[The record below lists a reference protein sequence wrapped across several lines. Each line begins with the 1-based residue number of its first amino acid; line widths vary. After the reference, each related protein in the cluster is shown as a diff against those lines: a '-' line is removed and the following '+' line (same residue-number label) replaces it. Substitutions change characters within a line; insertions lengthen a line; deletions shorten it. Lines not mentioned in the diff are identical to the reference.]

1 MCIVLYCEINISI
14 RLNLLSVLIF
24 VCFFDLVSER
34 ASSRLCFSVFSKS
47 HEVLLQL
54 SSSGSL
60 SPSSPSSSSSS
71 LSSPSS
77 GSSPSS
83 CPTHLR
89 CFYVSLHVDPAVG
102 FGTEWAEGDV
112 VRNLLV
118 VWNTATVLRYT
129 SSGRS
134 PTPQQLLLDLCNQQQ
149 SYVIQ
154 LQGALVAFT
163 TPHQLL
169 LDLCNNHSWLLQC
182 ASTQPGT
189 SQRKSDRFHNVSSET
204 DLFCTGSIVRQEQLT
219 VYKDC
224 RLSSTAYL
232 VQGYRDYS
240 LVRNRFLCTGTI
252 VHQKQLT
259 LYRDYPIV
267 HQKQLTLYRD
277 YRSSERAYFV

>member
-1 MCIVLYCEINISI
+1 MSPFRRIQPSALEQNERKAMLYPIFM
-14 RLNLLSVLIF
+14 LS
-24 VCFFDLVSER
+24 ETQ
-34 ASSRLCFSVFSKS
+34 K
-47 HEVLLQL
+47 Q
-54 SSSGSL
+54 
-60 SPSSPSSSSSS
+60 
-71 LSSPSS
+71 
-77 GSSPSS
+77 
-83 CPTHLR
+83 T
-89 CFYVSLHVDPAVG
+89 YVIQPQGAP
-102 FGTEWAEGDV
+102 
-112 VRNLLV
+112 
-118 VWNTATVLRYT
+118 
-129 SSGRS
+129 
-134 PTPQQLLLDLCNQQQ
+134 PTPQQLLLDLCNQQQSYFAQLQGALVSFPTSHQLLLDLCNQQQ

-240 LVRNRFLCTGTI
+240 LVRNSFLCTGTI